1 MTTTTKSASLIGQ
14 KETRLLLRDL
24 QSESLL
30 LVMVLLVL
38 LGLALFAIGGEL
50 SDPVYGFLPGV
61 MLYLLLIAV
70 WFLRHMRLP
79 YGTAAW
85 VLVGGCIGV
94 LLVLAVWSRFPS
106 ALYLLT
112 WVVGLS
118 ALVLGVGASALVAA
132 VCTLLLWLPVPGLPG
147 DGALRLTTILGLWS
161 TFGLMALTLRPLF
174 TLLQWVWASY
184 ERSRQLLDEARDRQ
198 MQLKQALADL
208 DDANLQLTRLNRLT
222 QDLRREAEEA
232 RAAKEQFVANVS
244 HELRTPL
251 NMIVGFSEM
260 ILQSPKSYGRNLPPA
275 LLADLEVIRRNS
287 QHLSSLIDDV
297 LDLSQ
302 IEAGQ
307 MTLVKERL
315 NLGEIIEA
323 AAIAVRPLFAS
334 KNLYLRLDI
343 PSALP
348 AIFAD
353 RTRIRE
359 VLLNLLSNAGRFTES
374 GGVEVRAWQEG
385 GDVVVAVKDTGPGIA
400 PEMRDRIFKPF
411 QQLDTSLS
419 RRYGGSGLGLSIS
432 RRFVELHG
440 GQMWFESQVGAGTT
454 FYFRLPVD
462 PPARH
467 DGSALRWLEPSWEFR
482 ERTRRPA
489 VTPGPVAP
497 RLVLCDPHDT
507 LRRLVERHLE
517 GAEVVTLTSLEQAA
531 EELARE
537 PAQALLVNSS
547 QIEATL
553 EHLAAPEALPHGVP
567 AIVCAIPGPY
577 DAAHALGS
585 EDYLVKPVSREQ
597 LVAALDRLHLK
608 GKTVLIVDDE
618 PEAQRL
624 FWRMLASTGR
634 GYRILTAG
642 DGCEALEIARV
653 QLPDV
658 ILLDLIMPN
667 MDGFQFLQIK
677 SQDPALAE
685 IPVILISARDPL
697 GQPVTAKSVAI
708 TKGGGLSF
716 GQILACLQALSGP
729 LAEAAPVAQP
739 APATAPPG

>member
-1 MTTTTKSASLIGQ
+1 LS
-14 KETRLLLRDL
+14 
-24 QSESLL
+24 
-30 LVMVLLVL
+30 
-38 LGLALFAIGGEL
+38 LFAIGGEL
-50 SDPVYGFLPGV
+50 SDPAYGFLPGV
-61 MLYLLLIAV
+61 MLYLLLIV
-70 WFLRHMRLP
+70 IWFLRRVH
-79 YGTAAW
+79 YAVAAW
-85 VLVGGCIGV
+85 LLVGGCVG
-94 LLVLAVWSRFPS
+94 LLLLLAIWSRFLT
-106 ALYLLT
+106 ALYLLP
-112 WVVGLS
+112 WVVGLT
-118 ALVLGVGASALVAA
+118 ALILGVGPSALVAA
-132 VCTLLLWLPVPGLPG
+132 LCTALLFLPSSWLPA
-147 DGALRLTTILGLWS
+147 DGALRLTAILGLWS
-161 TFGLMALTLRPLF
+161 TFGLMTLTLRPLV
-174 TLLQWVWASY
+174 TLLQWVWAGY

-222 QDLRREAEEA
+222 QALRREAEEA

-307 MTLVKERL
+307 MTLVKERISL
-315 NLGEIIEA
+315 AELIEA
-323 AAIAVRPLFAS
+323 AVIAVRPLFAS
-334 KNLYLRLDI
+334 KNLYLKLDV
-343 PSALP
+343 PPALP

-353 RTRIRE
+353 RTRVRE

-385 GDVVVAVKDTGPGIA
+385 QDVVVAVKDTGPGIA

-440 GQMWFESQVGAGTT
+440 GQMWFESQVSVGTT

-462 PPARH
+462 PPTPH
-467 DGSALRWLEPSWEFR
+467 DGGALRWLEPSWEFR

-489 VTPGPVAP
+489 VTPGPVVP
-497 RLVLCDPHDT
+497 RLVLWDPGDA

-517 GAEVVTLTSLEQAA
+517 QVEVVAAPTLEQAV

-537 PAQALLVNSS
+537 PAQALLVNTP
-547 QIEATL
+547 AL
-553 EHLAAPEALPHGVP
+553 EETVDRLAASPALSHGVP
-567 AIVCAIPGPY
+567 AIVCSIPSQHE
-577 DAAHALGS
+577 AARALGS

-597 LVAALDRLHLK
+597 LVAALDRLQLK

-634 GYRILTAG
+634 GYRVLTAG
-642 DGCEALEIARV
+642 DGQEALDIARA
-653 QLPDV
+653 QPPDV
-658 ILLDLIMPN
+658 ILLDLVMPN
-667 MDGFQFLQIK
+667 MDGFQFLQLK
-677 SQDPALAE
+677 AQDSVLAD

-697 GQPVTAKSVAI
+697 GQPVTAKAVAI
-708 TKGGGLSF
+708 TRGGGLSF
-716 GQILACLQALSGP
+716 SQILACLRALSGS
-729 LAEAAPVAQP
+729 LAEAPAIAQP